1 MKKLCSFFDR
11 DIYHVEGG
19 QERPAVYFL
28 ADKDAG
34 GILVNAPG
42 YSPELAA
49 ALGGIAP
56 LRVLFLPSRLGARDL
71 ALWQEAGCK
80 LIAQPAEGAALG
92 VRLDVPLDSKLRLSR
107 TIEFIAMSGRTA
119 GSCAMRLRNKPGAIF
134 FGPILE
140 PDAADAWPTL
150 VPHDDDVSWE
160 NRLFG
165 SLGLQDIGYDYAFTD
180 TFVPDVTPIGPGAA
194 AAIQGRL
201 RAVLDD

>member
-1 MKKLCSFFDR
+1 MKRLCSFFDR

-19 QERPAVYFL
+19 QERPAVYFI

-34 GILVNAPG
+34 GILVNAPV
-42 YSPELAA
+42 YSSELAA
-49 ALGGIAP
+49 VLGGIAP

-71 ALWQEAGCK
+71 AAWQGAGCK
-80 LIAQPAEGAALG
+80 LIAQPAEGAGLD
-92 VRLDVPLDSKLRLSR
+92 VPLDVPLDSKLRLSR

-150 VPHDDDVSWE
+150 VPHHDDVSWE

-165 SLGLQDIGYDYAFTD
+165 SLGLQDISYDYAFTD
-180 TFVPDVTPIGPGAA
+180 TFVPAVTPIGPGAA
-194 AAIQGRL
+194 TAIQYRL
-201 RAVLDD
+201 RAVIDD